1 MSRSSEHDSAT
12 PRRQFIGELA
22 AGAAAFAAV
31 ACTSAAAATSAAG
44 QVPAPAT
51 PPAIDSKYPL
61 PPQSAL
67 QWDTTWMAKITAKHR
82 AVFDSPEINDG
93 RALELA
99 HGYLGW
105 VRDVFGTGETDSSV
119 VVVLRHSAVPM
130 LYNDAM
136 WSKYDLGDLTRTR
149 DQKTKSAAKRNTFYQ
164 KLDKDGTTG
173 DEPSATIKSLASRG
187 VIFVG
192 CDLATRQFANELA
205 RKTRREER
213 VIYEELRQNLVPGAT
228 LMPTGVFATLL
239 AQEAGC
245 GFMSAS

>member
-1 MSRSSEHDSAT
+1 MSRSSETNSAT

-51 PPAIDSKYPL
+51 PPAVDSNDPV
-61 PPQSAL
+61 PPQSAM
-67 QWDTTWMAKITAKHR
+67 QWDTSWLAKITAKHR
-82 AVFDSPEINDG
+82 AVFDAPEINDG
-93 RALELA
+93 RALDLA
-99 HGYLGW
+99 FGYLGW
-105 VRDVFGTGETDSSV
+105 VKDVFGTGDTDSSV

-136 WSKYDLGDLTRTR
+136 WSKYDLGELTKT
-149 DQKTKSAAKRNTFYQ
+149 KTKSSAKRNTFYQ
-164 KLDKDGTTG
+164 KLDKDGRPVG

-192 CDLATRQFANELA
+192 CDLATRNVAYELA
-205 RKTRREER
+205 KKTRREER
-213 VIYEELRQNLVPGAT
+213 AIYDELRENLVPEAT
-228 LMPTGVFATLL
+228 LLPTGIFATLL

-245 GFMSAS
+245 GFMSAT